1 MDNHA
6 LHPNPCLSISI
17 GWRKRGQWL
26 YRISKEVEELGWV
39 DFDYDVPLILML
51 LCSSSLNRADSGT
64 AKTKANSTQVRD
76 LFGHPVESLRAMRM
90 SAILICP
97 TSNNRVILCYY
108 GHANP
113 RVKLSCF
120 LPDIRIPHSNKTVH
134 NIPHVQLRSRQ
145 WFSQKSYRDRGAIYR
160 LGGIAQL
167 RWRRRATMNRDI
179 IIITLVIVTLQVS
192 VKSSRRPL
200 IRFVWFCPNF
210 RRRHLFRDV

>member
-134 NIPHVQLRSRQ
+134 NIPHVQLTTGHLLFR
-145 WFSQKSYRDRGAIYR
+145 
-160 LGGIAQL
+160 
-167 RWRRRATMNRDI
+167 
-179 IIITLVIVTLQVS
+179 IVTHVRILFGPYFTPVT
-192 VKSSRRPL
+192 VLSRGEKL
-200 IRFVWFCPNF
+200 SLMMF
-210 RRRHLFRDV
+210 